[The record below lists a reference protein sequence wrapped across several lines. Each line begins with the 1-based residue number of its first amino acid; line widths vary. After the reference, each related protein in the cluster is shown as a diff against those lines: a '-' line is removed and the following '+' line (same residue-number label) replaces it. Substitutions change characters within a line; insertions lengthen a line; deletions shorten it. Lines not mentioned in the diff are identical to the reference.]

1 MKSTDIT
8 IIGGGMV
15 GLAVAA
21 LLENANCQITIIERS
36 TPFFDP
42 NLLTHR
48 VSAINFASQT
58 MLEKLGIWQFI
69 PENKKSPYSK
79 MHVWEKDSFA
89 KIEFDNTANEIK
101 SLGLEQLG
109 FIIENQHIQNAL
121 WQQVSKQPNVEIIL
135 AQPQT
140 LSINETG
147 AFLTLDNNEM
157 LTSKLVIG
165 ADGAN
170 SWVRSQMNMPLISK
184 DYQHT
189 ALVCNV
195 KTQEA
200 HQQTAWQIF
209 SPDSILAFLPL
220 NDEYHCSIVW
230 SLPPEKAKT
239 LLNCDVIAFN
249 KALTIA
255 FDNKLGLCELVTDLQ
270 NPRGIYP
277 LTARYCRD
285 FAQNRI
291 ALVGDAAHTIHP
303 LAGLGV
309 NLGFADAMEM
319 ATQIKTNLETSVDIG
334 EYRHLREYERK
345 RKVEAVKLL
354 GAMGVLKETFSG
366 NNPVKKLIR
375 GVGLNLTNQLPLVK
389 STLIKQAVGLPSI
402 SKI

>member
-48 VSAINFASQT
+48 VSAINFESQT
-58 MLEKLGIWQFI
+58 MLEKLGVWQFI
-69 PENKKSPYSK
+69 PENKKSSYSK

-319 ATQIKTNLETSVDIG
+319 ATQIKTNLEKNVDIG

-375 GVGLNLTNQLPLVK
+375 GVGLSLTNQLPLVK